1 MAMVE
6 KRSVS
11 GKCFDGFNVLLMG
24 LLMLGMLYPLY
35 YIVICSFSDYTL
47 LSARDGLVF
56 WPVQPTLTAYRAVFR
71 DPMILPSY
79 GNTLLYVSVGT
90 AVQMAM
96 TINGAY
102 ILSRRQ
108 SFLLAKPLNL
118 MIVITMFF
126 SGGLIPTYMVVSG
139 LGLLDSMWAL
149 ILPYAI
155 TTWNLILMRN
165 SFEAVPE
172 ALLESARI
180 DGANEFQTLV
190 RIVLPVSLPI
200 LAVITLYYL
209 VGNWNAWFP
218 ASIYIQDRSRYPLQ
232 LILREILIVSVMDT
246 SDAGSYGEVGDL
258 QEIIKYAAIVIAT
271 VPILCVYPFLQKYF
285 VKGIMVGAVKG

>member
-6 KRSVS
+6 RKTTSS
-11 GKCFDGFNVLLMG
+11 KCFDAFNITLMVLLT
-24 LLMLGMLYPLY
+24 LMMLYPLW
-35 YIVICSFSDYTL
+35 YILICSFSDYTL
-47 LSARDGLVF
+47 LNAKEGLTLL
-56 WPVQPTLTAYRAVFR
+56 PVSFNLTAYKAVFR

-79 GNTLLYVSVGT
+79 RNTLLYVSVGT
-90 AVQMAM
+90 LVQMVV
-96 TINGAY
+96 TIDGAY

-108 SFLLAKPLNL
+108 TFLLAKPLNL
-118 MIVITMFF
+118 MVVITMFF
-126 SGGLIPTYMVVSG
+126 SGGLIPTYLVVRDLS
-139 LGLLDSMWAL
+139 LLDSMWAL

-165 SFEAVPE
+165 SFESVPE
-172 ALLESARI
+172 ALLESAKI
-180 DGANEFQTLV
+180 DGASEFKTLIHV
-190 RIVLPVSLPI
+190 VLPVSLPI

-209 VGNWNAWFP
+209 VQNWNAWFP
-218 ASIYIQDRSRYPLQ
+218 ASIYIQDRTRYPLQ